1 MKNVLLFIFI
11 FFISFSLN
19 AQDSTKI
26 NQPITNNKSNKW
38 FFEGSVSLSLGTQ
51 KHFGITPLIGYK
63 ITPFVH
69 AGATLS
75 YYHFWDN
82 SFGNNPTE
90 SNIFGGS
97 LLVRWV
103 PIKEFFLQVEPA
115 MYSYKVF
122 SDITTYE
129 NKAVPFIFLGAGFN
143 YYVNPKMCIVF
154 QAKIDVLKDKHS
166 PYKDQWHP
174 FFNVGVGFGIN

>member
-1 MKNVLLFIFI
+1 MRNVSFIIFFLFISI
-11 FFISFSLN
+11 TLN

-26 NQPITNNKSNKW
+26 YQPVTNKKSNKW

-63 ITPFVH
+63 ISPFVH
-69 AGATLS
+69 VGATLS

-82 SFGNNPTE
+82 TFGDNPTE

-97 LLVRWV
+97 LLARWV
-103 PIKEFFLQVEPA
+103 PVKEFFLQIEPA

-143 YYVNPKMCIVF
+143 YYVNPKMFLVF
-154 QAKIDVLKDKHS
+154 QAKFDVLKDKHS

-174 FFNVGVGFGIN
+174 FFNAGVGFAL